1 MFRWGFQRQSFSRSV
16 FLLCAERQI
25 RKTDSSDAFGVVFLF
40 PSPGLH
46 VTQLNV
52 DSVFCVSRYFVN
64 GQWGHFLHFWLAGN
78 VLRRRP
84 KQMSFTGKPSCFRS
98 ILKLEASSAPSGWFV
113 RCWCGPRRS
122 GDSWAVLLFMQAK
135 THSTF
140 RMKRSSSLL

>member
-25 RKTDSSDAFGVVFLF
+25 RKTDSSDAFGLVFLF

-98 ILKLEASSAPSGWFV
+98 ILKLEASSAPSGWFLV
-113 RCWCGPRRS
+113 DVGHDGLAIAELCCFSCRPKC
-122 GDSWAVLLFMQAK
+122 VQLFGWK
-135 THSTF
+135 DH
-140 RMKRSSSLL
+140 LPC